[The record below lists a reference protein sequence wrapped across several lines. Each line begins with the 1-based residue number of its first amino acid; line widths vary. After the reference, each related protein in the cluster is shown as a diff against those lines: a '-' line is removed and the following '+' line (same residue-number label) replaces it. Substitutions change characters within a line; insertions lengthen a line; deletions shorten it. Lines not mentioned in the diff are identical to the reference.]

1 MGSRTLA
8 GRAAAIPVVVAVML
22 CCLTRPAFT
31 RAADGSATPAIAKSE
46 IERGAIRRGNSAAA
60 ATTAPT
66 TQRAGVKP
74 AAPGSGGFDVRR
86 MVLALGAVVALI
98 FLLKFG
104 LKRMFGVASA
114 PRSSR
119 AVQVLTRS
127 PLSPR
132 AQLMVLRVGRRLIVV
147 ADGGGGQMNTLS
159 EITDPDEVAALLGQ
173 LQDDHGAAARFG
185 SVFGKMRRS
194 YESDDDANGET
205 ESHASSSTS
214 NDPFDPGAADGSDG
228 GQRGERNDPAVAT
241 ARQEV
246 LGLMDKVRMLSR
258 QFKS

>member
-1 MGSRTLA
+1 
-8 GRAAAIPVVVAVML
+8 
-22 CCLTRPAFT
+22 
-31 RAADGSATPAIAKSE
+31 
-46 IERGAIRRGNSAAA
+46 
-60 ATTAPT
+60 
-66 TQRAGVKP
+66 
-74 AAPGSGGFDVRR
+74 

-104 LKRMFGVASA
+104 LKRMFGVANA

-132 AQLMVLRVGRRLIVV
+132 HQLMVLRVGRRLIVV
-147 ADGGGGQMNTLS
+147 ADGGGQMNTLS
-159 EITDPDEVAALLGQ
+159 EITDPTKSPRCSASSRTTTA
-173 LQDDHGAAARFG
+173 GAAAKFG
-185 SVFGKMRRS
+185 SVFGKMRRP
-194 YESDDDANGET
+194 YEADEDGDGGPET
-205 ESHASSSTS
+205 PPSSAA
-214 NDPFDPGAADGSDG
+214 DPFDPGAAEGDGH
-228 GQRGERNDPAVAT
+228 RIERNDPAVST

>member
-1 MGSRTLA
+1 
-8 GRAAAIPVVVAVML
+8 ML
-22 CCLTRPAFT
+22 CCLLRPTAT
-31 RAADGSATPAIAKSE
+31 LAADTPATPAIAKSE
-46 IERGAIRRGNSAAA
+46 IEREPIRRTTSAAS
-60 ATTAPT
+60 TAPT

-74 AAPGSGGFDVRR
+74 AAPGTGGFDVRR

-104 LKRMFGVASA
+104 LKRVFGVANA

-132 AQLMVLRVGRRLIVV
+132 HQLMVLRVGRRLIVV
-147 ADGGGGQMNTLS
+147 ADGGGQMSTLS

-173 LQDDHGAAARFG
+173 LPDDHGGAAAKFG
-185 SVFGKMRRS
+185 SVFGKMRRP
-194 YESDDDANGET
+194 YEADEDGEGGT
-205 ESHASSSTS
+205 ETPPLSAV
-214 NDPFDPGAADGSDG
+214 DPFDPGAAAEGDGHRS
-228 GQRGERNDPAVAT
+228 ERNDPAVST
-241 ARQEV
+241 TRQEV